1 MVDPPVSE
9 RCCENAVREGREAL
23 GFHWMEGLER
33 VGNVGA
39 CSCPGGAHGC
49 LPGPLHELK

>member
-23 GFHWMEGLER
+23 GQRSAGDEGGSQVDTGRARQREQP
-33 VGNVGA
+33 V
-39 CSCPGGAHGC
+39 
-49 LPGPLHELK
+49 